1 MLRFLIY
8 SLILFL
14 LIRALA
20 RFWRGVQIG
29 MQGSHAGSRTS
40 VPQRGVQM
48 VRDPVCG
55 TFVVPER
62 SIAVTSGRTTRHF
75 CSAACRDRY
84 AAETAQ
90 RARRAEQASGRSA

>member
-14 LIRALA
+14 VIRALS
-20 RFWRGVQIG
+20 RFWRGVQAG
-29 MQGSHAGSRTS
+29 MQGGQANSQTR

-55 TFVVPER
+55 TFVVPDR
-62 SIAVTSGRTTRHF
+62 SVALTSGRTTLHF
-75 CSAACRDRY
+75 CSIACRDRY
-84 AAETAQ
+84 AGETTH
-90 RARRAEQASGRSA
+90 RARRTEETSGRTA